1 MAKEDPDYL
10 QSVPTPDS
18 FDKRTFQEEYK
29 LIVDTDTGDMYKF
42 HPASYAD
49 KQTDPD
55 TPR

>member
-10 QSVPTPDS
+10 QSGPTPDS